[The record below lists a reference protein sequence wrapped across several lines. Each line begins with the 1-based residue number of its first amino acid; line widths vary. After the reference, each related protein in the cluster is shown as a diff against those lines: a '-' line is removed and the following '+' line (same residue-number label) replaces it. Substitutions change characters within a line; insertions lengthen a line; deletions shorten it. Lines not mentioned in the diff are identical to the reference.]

1 MLLLLL
7 LLLLRC
13 RRGRALP
20 PTRDRARAG
29 RQVALLLR
37 LLPLLLLLLPGA
49 GRLLLLLGR
58 RGRACVFEELKEEKR
73 ERVSVVGFSFL
84 DRCLPLLFFFLSSLP
99 LFLSLRSLLPASPPR
114 FDSLVARRSPEEG
127 AGAA

>member
-1 MLLLLL
+1 
-7 LLLLRC
+7 
-13 RRGRALP
+13 
-20 PTRDRARAG
+20 
-29 RQVALLLR
+29 
-37 LLPLLLLLLPGA
+37 
-49 GRLLLLLGR
+49 
-58 RGRACVFEELKEEKR
+58 VFEELKEEKR